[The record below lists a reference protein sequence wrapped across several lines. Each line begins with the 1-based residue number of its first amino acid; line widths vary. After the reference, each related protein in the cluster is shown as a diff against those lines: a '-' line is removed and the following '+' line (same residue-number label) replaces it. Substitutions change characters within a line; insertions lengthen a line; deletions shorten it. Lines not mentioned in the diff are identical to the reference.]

1 MKRTVV
7 PIVSALAVLG
17 AFSVAVVAQEMKPD
31 RAIKYRQGIMQA
43 IGWHTGVL
51 GAMAKGEQPYN
62 KDTAARSAKFISELS
77 AMPWDGFIPVSDT
90 GAPTKAKPEIWKEK
104 PKFDKLAQEM
114 QVETQKL
121 AAVAGNGL
129 DALKGQL
136 GPTGK
141 SCSNCHE
148 DFRAK

>member
-17 AFSVAVVAQEMKPD
+17 AFSVAVV
-31 RAIKYRQGIMQA
+31 
-43 IGWHTGVL
+43 
-51 GAMAKGEQPYN
+51 
-62 KDTAARSAKFISELS
+62 
-77 AMPWDGFIPVSDT
+77 
-90 GAPTKAKPEIWKEK
+90 
-104 PKFDKLAQEM
+104 AQEM